1 MKILHT
7 SDWHLGRM
15 LYGKKRYP
23 EFEAFLNWL
32 IETIKLQEI
41 DILLIAGD
49 VFDTTTPS
57 NYAQELYFQFLSD
70 VAKNTDCQHVVVI
83 GGNHDSPSLLEA
95 SKSVLKALNVHVV
108 GAAYESPQDEVIIL
122 KNDSSIPQ
130 AIICAVPYLRDRD
143 IRKVEASET
152 LDDKNKKLISGI
164 KQHYHAVCQYAKE
177 KQVELCKTH
186 KLEHLPMIG
195 MGHLFAAGGKTEVD
209 DGVRELYVGSLA
221 HVDASIFPDYLDYVA
236 LGHLHVPQMVA
247 KKEHIRYSGSPIA
260 MGFGEAKQQKQVLM
274 INFED
279 DNSIITPITVPCF
292 QPLVSIKGDLE
303 GILASLSQL
312 ITDKSNSWLEIEYI
326 GKEIISDLTEQ
337 INAHIQGSQLEI
349 RRIKNKRIIDKAISQ
364 SQSSETLADLNEIE
378 VFERCLTAH
387 DIPKN
392 QQAVLMD
399 CYQEIMMQL
408 VEEDV
413 QAE

>member
-32 IETIKLQEI
+32 IGTIKAEGI

-57 NYAQELYFQFLSD
+57 NYTQELYFQFLSD
-70 VAKNTDCQHVVVI
+70 VSKNTHCQHVVVI

-95 SKSVLKALNVHVV
+95 SKSVLKALNIYVV
-108 GAAYESPQDEVIIL
+108 GAAGKSPQDEVITL
-122 KNDSSIPQ
+122 KNDNGVPQ

-143 IRKVEASET
+143 IRKVEISET
-152 LDDKNKKLISGI
+152 LDDKNKKLITGI
-164 KQHYHAVCQYAKE
+164 KHHYHEVCQYAKE

-186 KLEHLPMIG
+186 NLRHLPMIG
-195 MGHLFAAGGKTEVD
+195 MGHLFAAGGKTQVD

-221 HVDASIFPDYLDYVA
+221 HIDASIFPDYLDYVA

-247 KKEHIRYSGSPIA
+247 KKDHIRYSGSPIA
-260 MGFGEAKQQKQVLM
+260 MGFGEAKQQKQVL
-274 INFED
+274 
-279 DNSIITPITVPCF
+279 IIDFNEGSKTITNLAAPCF
-292 QPLVSIKGDLE
+292 QQLVSLKGDLE
-303 GILASLSQL
+303 YILESLSQL
-312 ITDKSNSWLEIEYI
+312 ITEKSQSWLEIEYT
-326 GKEIISDLTEQ
+326 GEEIVSNLTEQ
-337 INAHIQGSQLEI
+337 INTHIQGSQLEI
-349 RRIKNKRIIDKAISQ
+349 RRIKNKRVIDKAMSQ
-364 SQSSETLADLNEIE
+364 SQNSETLEDLNELE
-378 VFERCLTAH
+378 VFERCLFAH
-387 DIPKN
+387 DIPKA

-399 CYQEIMMQL
+399 CYQEIMAQL
-408 VEEDV
+408 VEQDMK
-413 QAE
+413 AE

>member
-32 IETIKLQEI
+32 IEIIKVQEI

-49 VFDTTTPS
+49 IFDTTTPS

-70 VAKNTDCQHVVVI
+70 VAKNTHCQHVVVI

-95 SKSVLKALNVHVV
+95 SKSVLKALNIYVV
-108 GAAYESPQDEVIIL
+108 GAASENPQDEVIVL
-122 KNDSSIPQ
+122 KNDSNIPQ

-164 KQHYHAVCQYAKE
+164 KQHYHEVCQYAKE

-186 KLEHLPMIG
+186 KLEYLPMIG

-236 LGHLHVPQMVA
+236 LGHLHVPQMVS

-274 INFED
+274 IDFKD
-279 DNSIITPITVPCF
+279 GNSTIATIAVPCF
-292 QPLVSIKGDLE
+292 QSLVSIKGDLE

-364 SQSSETLADLNEIE
+364 SQSSETLEDLNEIQ
-378 VFERCLTAH
+378 VFERCLAAH
-387 DIPKN
+387 DIPKD

-408 VEEDV
+408 VEEDM

>member
-23 EFEAFLNWL
+23 EFKAFLNWL

-95 SKSVLKALNVHVV
+95 SKSVLKALNIYVV
-108 GAAYESPQDEVIIL
+108 GAACDNLQDEVIVL
-122 KNDSSIPQ
+122 KNDSHIPQ

-164 KQHYHAVCQYAKE
+164 KQHYHEVCKYAKE
-177 KQVELCKTH
+177 KQIKLCKTH

-221 HVDASIFPDYLDYVA
+221 HVDASVFPDYLDYVA

-247 KKEHIRYSGSPIA
+247 KKDHIRYSGSPIA

-274 INFED
+274 IDFED
-279 DNSIITPITVPCF
+279 GNSVITPIAVPCF
-292 QPLVSIKGDLE
+292 QPLVSIKGNLE
-303 GILASLSQL
+303 GILAPLSQL

-337 INAHIQGSQLEI
+337 INAHIQGSELEI

-364 SQSSETLADLNEIE
+364 SQSSETLEDLDEIE
-378 VFERCLTAH
+378 VFERCLAAH
-387 DIPKN
+387 DIPKD
-392 QQAVLMD
+392 QQAVLMG

-413 QAE
+413 QAQ

>member
-1 MKILHT
+1 M
-7 SDWHLGRM
+7 
-15 LYGKKRYP
+15 
-23 EFEAFLNWL
+23 
-32 IETIKLQEI
+32 KLQEI

-70 VAKNTDCQHVVVI
+70 VAKNTDCQHVAVI

-95 SKSVLKALNVHVV
+95 SKSVLKALNIYVV
-108 GAAYESPQDEVIIL
+108 GAASENPQDEVIVL
-122 KNDSSIPQ
+122 KNDSSIPR

-152 LDDKNKKLISGI
+152 LDDKNQKLISGI
-164 KQHYHAVCQYAKE
+164 RQHYHEVCQYAKE

-186 KLEHLPMIG
+186 KLEYLPMIG

-221 HVDASIFPDYLDYVA
+221 HVDANIFPDYLDYVA
-236 LGHLHVPQMVA
+236 LGHLHVPQMVF

-274 INFED
+274 IDFKDSNRV
-279 DNSIITPITVPCF
+279 ITTIAVPCF
-292 QPLVSIKGDLE
+292 QSLVSIKGDLE

-312 ITDKSNSWLEIEYI
+312 TTDKSNSWLEIEYI

-337 INAHIQGSQLEI
+337 INLHIQGSQLEI

-364 SQSSETLADLNEIE
+364 SQSSETLEDLNEIR
-378 VFERCLTAH
+378 VFERCLAAH
-387 DIPKN
+387 DIPKD

-408 VEEDV
+408 VEEDM

>member
-32 IETIKLQEI
+32 IEIIKVQEI

-49 VFDTTTPS
+49 IFDTTTPS

-70 VAKNTDCQHVVVI
+70 VAKNTHCQHVVVI

-95 SKSVLKALNVHVV
+95 SKSVLKALNIYVV
-108 GAAYESPQDEVIIL
+108 GAACDNPQDEVITL
-122 KNDSSIPQ
+122 SNDKGIPQ

-143 IRKVEASET
+143 IRKVEVSET

-164 KQHYHAVCQYAKE
+164 KQHYHEVCQYAKE
-177 KQVELCKTH
+177 KQIELCKTH
-186 KLEHLPMIG
+186 KLKHLPMIG
-195 MGHLFAAGGKTEVD
+195 MGHLFAAGGKTEID

-221 HVDASIFPDYLDYVA
+221 HVDASIFPDDLDYVA

-274 INFED
+274 IDFKD
-279 DNSIITPITVPCF
+279 DNSVITSIAVPCF
-292 QPLVSIKGDLE
+292 QPLVSIKGNLE

-312 ITDKSNSWLEIEYI
+312 ITDKSNSWLEIEYT
-326 GKEIISDLTEQ
+326 GKEIISDLAEQ
-337 INAHIQGSQLEI
+337 INAHIQGSELEI
-349 RRIKNKRIIDKAISQ
+349 RRIKNKRIVDKAMSQ
-364 SQSSETLADLNEIE
+364 SQSSETLEDLNAIE
-378 VFERCLTAH
+378 VFERCLSAH
-387 DIPKN
+387 DIPKD

-408 VEEDV
+408 AEEDV